1 MNVGSA
7 AEGFYHVGIL
17 AQMGHDAKFDLRI
30 VGGEENTVFVFGC
43 KGFPDFTSQLIAYRN
58 VLQVRIGR
66 TEAAGRGDCLV
77 VGRVDLA
84 GFRVDQFGQGV
95 DIGAE
100 QLLQPAIFE
109 QLSHDGMFGTHFF
122 QYFFTRAIA
131 ACLCLPRFLFYLE
144 VIEKDFA
151 DLPGGIDVELHSCQF
166 VDLFLQLLECG
177 RQFLGRLFQ
186 GDGVKR
192 HSRIFHFSQYI
203 Y

>member
-1 MNVGSA
+1 
-7 AEGFYHVGIL
+7 
-17 AQMGHDAKFDLRI
+17 MGHDAQFDLR
-30 VGGEENTVFVFGC
+30 
-43 KGFPDFTSQLIAYRN
+43 
-58 VLQVRIGR
+58 
-66 TEAAGRGDCLV
+66 V
-77 VGRVDLA
+77 VGREKQLPLFGNKSPAYFPTFVIAYGDILQVGVARTESSRCSNGLVERGVYFPGRGVDE
-84 GFRVDQFGQGV
+84 FGQGI

-100 QLLQPAIFE
+100 QLLQPSIFE
-109 QLSHDGMFGTHFF
+109 QLFHNGMFGTHFF

-144 VIEKDFA
+144 VIEKNFA
-151 DLPGGIDVELHSCQF
+151 DLAGRIDVELHSCQF